1 MAASRILEHHSIK
14 LDDKGCFFQL
24 DHLFKYKET
33 TISVS
38 TTYNSNNTKKPNYL
52 QIKNADTDEIIWKLE
67 LCSYLNR
74 IKTNDLKVFIHSDS
88 NLWIGIHNSHRDVWI
103 FDLSNLNWTKKLSFC
118 PASQIKLVGNKCF
131 YVPGANSTFQVH
143 KWSDLLNPNNPNEPI
158 YTFPRN
164 STLFDV
170 DWSSSSIKKLA
181 ECVYIRQYFMSTQID
196 LIDGEFKF
204 ICSSDILDLF
214 QNYQPLQPVELDEQ
228 IEEQVINEYD
238 TNIIKFTTNIIDNI
252 LLYWEYREPIVDKN
266 KNILKTGQT
275 NIYCWDFTT
284 NSQVKFTN
292 YDLNVFIHQII
303 PFRALPDATNPI
315 GKIKYIASEYFGSK
329 SWYKIYESV

>member
-1 MAASRILEHHSIK
+1 MANSRILEHHTIK
-14 LDDKGCFFQL
+14 LDDKGCFSQL
-24 DHLFKYKET
+24 DHLFKYEET

-38 TTYNSNNTKKPNYL
+38 TTYEPNNYEKPNYL

-74 IKTNDLKVFIHSDS
+74 IKTNNLKVFIHSDS
-88 NLWIGIHNSHRDVWI
+88 NLWIGIYNSHRDVWI
-103 FDLSNLNWTKKLSFC
+103 FDLSNLTWIKKLSFC
-118 PASQIKLVGNKCF
+118 QTNQIKLVGNKCF
-131 YVPGANSTFQVH
+131 YVPGANSTFHVY
-143 KWSDLLNPNNPNEPI
+143 KWSDLLDPSNLTEPI
-158 YTFPRN
+158 YTFPRD
-164 STLFDV
+164 STLFHV
-170 DWSSSSIKKLA
+170 DWSSSSIGKLA

-196 LIDGEFKF
+196 LLDGEFKF
-204 ICSSDILDLF
+204 ICSSDVLDLF

-228 IEEQVINEYD
+228 IEEQAINEYD

-252 LLYWEYREPIVDKN
+252 LLYWEYREPIVDKD

-284 NSQVKFTN
+284 NSQVKFSN

-303 PFRALPDATNPI
+303 PFRALPDATNPT
-315 GKIKYIASEYFGSK
+315 GKIKYIASEHFGSK